1 MPVSADLVLVYA
13 ANRPDDDTSTVGG
26 ARDSAA
32 RPLDSQ
38 FTANAVVAAVSDGAD
53 TRTLTIDGIN
63 SAGTVTSE
71 NFALNGT
78 TEVTGTETWA
88 VIGKV
93 TLSAADGS
101 RTVTVRQGAS
111 GTTRHTLN
119 PNETLGRTLFWES
132 VSAASSKTYYEKCFW
147 HNTGATTLN
156 SATVEETLDATGLY
170 AMGLASA
177 KDDSGTATNRL
188 SAPAAVTFTSGS
200 QNVPGGE
207 LLADE
212 AIGVWF
218 RMALGASQSAA
229 ADTFENT
236 LAGTSA

>member
-26 ARDSAA
+26 AKDEAA

-38 FTANAVVAAVSDGAD
+38 FTANAVVAAVSDGTD
-53 TRTLTIDGIN
+53 TRTLTIEGIN

-71 NFALNGT
+71 NFALT
-78 TEVTGTETWA
+78 STSEVTGSETWA
-88 VIGKV
+88 VIGRV
-93 TLSAADGS
+93 SLSAGS
-101 RTVTVRQGAS
+101 ATRTVTIRQGAG

-119 PNETLGRTLFWES
+119 PDETLGRTLFWES
-132 VSAASSKTYYEKCFW
+132 VSAGSSKTYYEKCFW
-147 HNTGATTLN
+147 VNTGATTLN
-156 SATVEETLDATGLY
+156 SSTVEETADATGLY

-188 SAPAAVTFTSGS
+188 SAPGGVTFTSGS
-200 QNVPGGE
+200 QNVPGGN
-207 LLADE
+207 LLAGE

-218 RMALGASQSAA
+218 RMALGADQSA
-229 ADTFENT
+229 DDDSITNT